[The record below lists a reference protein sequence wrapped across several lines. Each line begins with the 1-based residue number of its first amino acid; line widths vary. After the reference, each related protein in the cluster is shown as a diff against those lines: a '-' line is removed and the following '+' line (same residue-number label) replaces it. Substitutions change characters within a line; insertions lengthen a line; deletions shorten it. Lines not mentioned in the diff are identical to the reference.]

1 MEEIDQSYNGI
12 KWVSFNCGK
21 GEEPRFAGLTMSG
34 LGMKKAAAPAKMTKS
49 AAGAKAFPMKV
60 GRPPARK
67 NGALIFTFA
76 SREGEARSVDLS
88 QSIPAWFR
96 SKILH

>member
-1 MEEIDQSYNGI
+1 MEEIDASYNGI

-34 LGMKKAAAPAKMTKS
+34 LGMKKVAAQPKMMTK
-49 AAGAKAFPMKV
+49 AGGKAAFPMKM
-60 GRPPARK
+60 GRAPAKK

-76 SREGEARSVDLS
+76 SREG
-88 QSIPAWFR
+88 
-96 SKILH
+96 